1 MKDQKKRKKQLS
13 QLFYGQNPAGIS
25 GKVIS
30 NHAHSI
36 SQNPQHQHTM
46 SVSNQ
51 SQLVSQ
57 YQNSSGSL
65 KYTVLN
71 KSTKKQ

>member
-36 SQNPQHQHTM
+36 SQNPQQHQHTM

-51 SQLVSQ
+51 SQLASQ
-57 YQNSSGSL
+57 YQNSVGSL
-65 KYTVLN
+65 KFSVA
-71 KSTKKQ
+71 SKKK